1 MRNDAWIS
9 TARGLELISS
19 RFAAT
24 KKLDTV
30 SARDEAKT
38 AIIGALAS
46 GRLHSCPKGCLTS
59 SFEAGDG
66 RPSDFLFCEL
76 DADGNST
83 PILMNVQH
91 EGEYVFVPPE
101 FWANFRDPAAG
112 ASANWHDGHFSF
124 RLSAPL
130 QKSCVGEVREL
141 CFDLASIE
149 RIGAMGGGALETEGT
164 GDPGRPELGRS
175 KYMREFE
182 RLIAAGKLEPSL
194 KAQARVLHSWFC
206 VQYPDRQAPKEGTIE
221 NRIRDVYNKAKHA
234 TK

>member
-1 MRNDAWIS
+1 MWIP
-9 TARGLELISS
+9 AAHALELIAS

-38 AIIGALAS
+38 AIIGGLAS

-59 SFEAGDG
+59 AFEAGDG
-66 RPSDFLFCEL
+66 RPSDFHYCEL
-76 DADGNST
+76 DAGGNGTS
-83 PILMNVQH
+83 ISMDVQH

-101 FWANFRDPAAG
+101 FWENFRDPAAG

-124 RLSAPL
+124 RLSTPS
-130 QKSCVGEVREL
+130 QITFVGEIREL
-141 CFDLASIE
+141 CFDQASVE
-149 RIGAMGGGALETEGT
+149 QIGAIAADAMAMERT
-164 GDPGRPELGRS
+164 GDPGRPELGRA
-175 KYMREFE
+175 KYFHELE

-194 KAQARVLHSWFC
+194 KAQARVLHVWFC
-206 VQYPDRQAPKEGTIE
+206 SQYPDRQAPKQGTIE
-221 NRIRDVYNKAKHA
+221 NRIRDTYNKAKNA